1 MVKSFNNSISVIGVG
16 KLGLCLAL
24 LLSHSNFK
32 VYGHDKNKKY
42 LDSLKKKNFKS
53 SEPGVNNYLQKTN
66 LVFCNNLDETIN
78 KSKIIFITV
87 KTYGSKNGSYNTTQL
102 MNLAKQIKRKGIN
115 LQKKI
120 IVISCNVNIGDTEK
134 FSKILNLNKK
144 NNLVYNPE
152 WIAQGSIIN
161 DFKNPDSVI
170 IGTENKSH
178 FNLISSIYKAM
189 VKSQP
194 SFFKMKVEEAEL
206 VKIALNSFLAL
217 KITYANL
224 IGDIA
229 LKLNL
234 DPNIILKSVGNDKR
248 VGKHFFDYGFG
259 YGGPC
264 LPRDVDALI
273 FLLKEKK
280 VNYKLISSLKNY
292 NNTHLKNY
300 SNFLLKKNKN
310 KKHIL
315 FKYLSYKPNVEI
327 FENSEQLKTA
337 KLLLKKDI
345 KIKLIRAIDKKLI
358 NL

>member
-1 MVKSFNNSISVIGVG
+1 MAK
-16 KLGLCLAL
+16 
-24 LLSHSNFK
+24 
-32 VYGHDKNKKY
+32 
-42 LDSLKKKNFKS
+42 
-53 SEPGVNNYLQKTN
+53 PQK
-66 LVFCNNLDETIN
+66 IH
-78 KSKIIFITV
+78 
-87 KTYGSKNGSYNTTQL
+87 
-102 MNLAKQIKRKGIN
+102 
-115 LQKKI
+115 
-120 IVISCNVNIGDTEK
+120 VNIGDTEK

-161 DFKNPDSVI
+161 DFINPDSVI

-189 VKSQP
+189 IKSQP
-194 SFFKMKVEEAEL
+194 SFFQMKVEEAEL

-229 LKLNL
+229 IKLNL
-234 DPNIILKSVGNDKR
+234 NPDIILKSVGNDKR
-248 VGKHFFDYGFG
+248 IGKYFFDYGFG

-273 FLLKEKK
+273 FLLKENRVNHKFVSSIKK
-280 VNYKLISSLKNY
+280 Y
-292 NNTHLKNY
+292 NEIHLKNY
-300 SNFLLKKNKN
+300 SNFLIKKNKN
-310 KKHIL
+310 NKHIL

-337 KLLLKKDI
+337 KLLLKKNF
-345 KIKLIRAIDKKLI
+345 KIKLARNIDKKLM